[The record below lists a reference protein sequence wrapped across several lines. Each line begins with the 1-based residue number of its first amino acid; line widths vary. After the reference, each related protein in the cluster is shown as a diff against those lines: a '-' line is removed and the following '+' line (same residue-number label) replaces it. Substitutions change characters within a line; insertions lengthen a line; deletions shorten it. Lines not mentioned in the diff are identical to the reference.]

1 MEFLFLAV
9 GLIIGFF
16 IAWLFLKNKVEKST
30 NNIKHEIIELDKEKE
45 VLKANVSQAE
55 QQIKRFEDIIEN
67 YRNKTEDLN
76 TQIATLTVEK
86 RTSDEKLTEYKKG
99 N

>member
-45 VLKANVSQAE
+45 VLKANVSQKE
-55 QQIKRFEDIIEN
+55 QQIDNFKDIIEN
-67 YRNKTEDLN
+67 YRKKNEDL
-76 TQIATLTVEK
+76 I
-86 RTSDEKLTEYKKG
+86 
-99 N
+99 

>member
-16 IAWLFLKNKVEKST
+16 IAWLFLKNQVEKST

-55 QQIKRFEDIIEN
+55 QQIKRLEEVIEN
-67 YRNKTEDLN
+67 YRKKNEDL
-76 TQIATLTVEK
+76 I
-86 RTSDEKLTEYKKG
+86 
-99 N
+99 